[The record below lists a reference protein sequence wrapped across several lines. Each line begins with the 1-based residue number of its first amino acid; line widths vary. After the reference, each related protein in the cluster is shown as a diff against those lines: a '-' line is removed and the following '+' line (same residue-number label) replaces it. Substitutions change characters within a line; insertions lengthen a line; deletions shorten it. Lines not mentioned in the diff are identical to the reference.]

1 MQIKKFIAPTLK
13 EASLNMK
20 TELGD
25 EAVILGTR
33 VIYNDTLN
41 RSQRNF
47 EITAGIE
54 DEFNEPVLATKIK
67 EKRTNTAE
75 KNYSNEISKL
85 RNKIFI
91 NPQPGTKTPVRGT
104 SASIKVRPTKK
115 IKSNIETE
123 LKEII
128 DTLINREVQKPII
141 SSIINQ
147 LKKFRSY
154 LHSSNIDSYVLSSIA
169 SMIPT
174 YHFEVNK
181 SNKPKVVAMVGP
193 TGVGKTTCIAKLAVI
208 SKILHNL
215 NVGLISI
222 DTYRLGALDQ
232 LRIFSEISNVDMLVA
247 YEPKDIPGLLNSLKD
262 KDIIFIDTAGR
273 SQNNKEHLMQANKFL
288 SAAKVDETY
297 LVLSSTSTTKNLL
310 DVSEKFK
317 ILNYNSVIFTKI
329 DEAVSYGNI
338 LNIVNNC
345 DIPLSFLTNGQ
356 VIPDDIISAD
366 PEYIANMVYT
376 GKLI

>member
-13 EASLNMK
+13 EASSNMK
-20 TELGD
+20 MELGD

-41 RSQRNF
+41 RPQRNF

-54 DEFNEPVLATKIK
+54 DEFNEPVLATQIK
-67 EKRTNTAE
+67 EKRSNTAE

-91 NPQPGTKTPVRGT
+91 NPAPGNKTLLRGT
-104 SASIKVRPTKK
+104 STPTKAEPTKK
-115 IKSNIETE
+115 IKNNIETE

-181 SNKPKVVAMVGP
+181 RNKPKVVAMVGP

-273 SQNNKEHLMQANKFL
+273 SQNNKEHLLQANKFL

-338 LNIVNNC
+338 LNIVNNF

>member
-1 MQIKKFIAPTLK
+1 MQIKKFTAPTLK
-13 EASLNMK
+13 EASLKMK

-33 VIYNDTLN
+33 VIQNETLHG
-41 RSQRNF
+41 SQRKF

-54 DEFNEPVLATKIK
+54 TEFNEPVLEVQLE
-67 EKRTNTAE
+67 EKRKSSE
-75 KNYSNEISKL
+75 GKNYLNEISKL
-85 RNKIFI
+85 RDKIFI
-91 NPQPGTKTPVRGT
+91 NPQPEMEKHLRDT
-104 SASIKVRPTKK
+104 SASEKTKTAKRIKN
-115 IKSNIETE
+115 NIETDI
-123 LKEII
+123 KEIVDI
-128 DTLINREVQKPII
+128 LINREIQKPII
-141 SSIINQ
+141 SSILKQ

-154 LHSSNIDSYVLSSIA
+154 LHPSNIDSYVLSSIA

-174 YHFEVNK
+174 YNFEIHKKN
-181 SNKPKVVAMVGP
+181 NPKVVALVGP

-247 YEPKDIPGLLNSLKD
+247 YEPKDMPGLLNSFKD
-262 KDIIFIDTAGR
+262 KDIVFIDTAGR
-273 SQNNKEHLMQANKFL
+273 SQNNKEHLMQAKEFL
-288 SAAKVDETY
+288 TVSKVDETY
-297 LVLSSTSTTKNLL
+297 LVLSTTSTTKNLI
-310 DVSEKFK
+310 DVSKKFRV
-317 ILNYNSVIFTKI
+317 LNYNSVIFTKI

-338 LNIVNNC
+338 LNIINNF
-345 DIPLSFLTNGQ
+345 DIPVSFLTNGQ
-356 VIPDDIISAD
+356 IIPDDIISAD
-366 PEYIANMVYT
+366 PEFIANIIYT